1 MTEWAVYFYTLK
13 GTIMKSTTCFSR
25 ATGAPLSV
33 YNTETEAQQSA
44 DYQLRNGRS
53 LYAYRCERCG
63 LWHLAPTASRI
74 NVLHKA
80 CRCEDSFGKSK
91 DLYVSRE
98 DAEKARRKR
107 ESEGAG
113 QLYIYECPH
122 GRGYH
127 LTHKEP
133 WD

>member
-1 MTEWAVYFYTLK
+1 
-13 GTIMKSTTCFSR
+13 MKSTTCFSK
-25 ATGAPLSV
+25 TTKNPLSV
-33 YNTETEAQQSA
+33 YTTEAEAQQSA
-44 DYQLRNGRS
+44 NYQLQNGRS
-53 LYAYRCERCG
+53 LYPYRCERCG
-63 LWHLAPTASRI
+63 QWHLAPTASRI
-74 NVLHKA
+74 NLLHKA
-80 CRCEDSFGKSK
+80 CFCEDSFGKAK
-91 DLYVSRE
+91 DLYLSRD
-98 DAEKARRKR
+98 DAEKARCKR

>member
-1 MTEWAVYFYTLK
+1 
-13 GTIMKSTTCFSR
+13 MKSTTCFSK
-25 ATGAPLSV
+25 TTKNPLSV
-33 YNTETEAQQSA
+33 YTTEAEAQQSA

>member
-1 MTEWAVYFYTLK
+1 
-13 GTIMKSTTCFSR
+13 MKSATCFSN
-25 ATGAPLSV
+25 TTKNPLSV
-33 YNTETEAQQSA
+33 YNTEAEAQQSA

-98 DAEKARRKR
+98 VAERARRKR

-122 GRGYH
+122 GCGYH

>member
-1 MTEWAVYFYTLK
+1 
-13 GTIMKSTTCFSR
+13 MKSTTCFSKNTKKPR
-25 ATGAPLSV
+25 SV
-33 YNTETEAQQSA
+33 YATESEAQQSA
-44 DYQLRNGRS
+44 NYQLQNGHS
-53 LYAYRCERCG
+53 LYPYHCTRCG
-63 LWHLAPTASRI
+63 LWHLAPTESRI

-80 CRCEDSFGKSK
+80 CHCEDSLGRHK
-91 DLYVSRE
+91 DLYLSRE

-113 QLYIYECPH
+113 QLYVYECPD

>member
-1 MTEWAVYFYTLK
+1 
-13 GTIMKSTTCFSR
+13 MKSTTCFSK
-25 ATGAPLSV
+25 TTKNPLSV
-33 YNTETEAQQSA
+33 YTTETEAQQSA

-80 CRCEDSFGKSK
+80 CCCEDSFGKSK
-91 DLYVSRE
+91 DLYASRE
-98 DAEKARRKR
+98 DAEKARCKR

-113 QLYIYECPH
+113 QLYIYEYPD
-122 GRGYH
+122 GRGFH